1 MPHLLFM
8 DILLSLHP
16 NVCTLR
22 LTVVTSRVRCLLAI
36 NHFQWC
42 AHSAACLQSII
53 FNGAHTNVRTDIGGS
68 EEVIRGA
75 MRASLPEASV
85 VAQ

>member
-16 NVCTLR
+16 SVCTLR

-42 AHSAACLQSII
+42 THRREDTHRGLGRGDTGRNARKPARGIRRCTVMR
-53 FNGAHTNVRTDIGGS
+53 HTLV
-68 EEVIRGA
+68 
-75 MRASLPEASV
+75 
-85 VAQ
+85 